1 MVYSIS
7 IFSRVI
13 CGLGSLRKILFFLL
27 LRDASAFPSHW
38 GFKTPQQWQGILSVG
53 VNFKA
58 LDFINLVWNLI
69 WFQDSSKKVHG
80 VLFTSQ
86 NVTSD
91 GGHQEACMAES
102 LRGSCQGTAV
112 SSWPLP
118 DCTISFCLFLSGHGE
133 FPNETKWKMHQTVLL
148 QLYLLLT
155 IFLPQHF

>member
-1 MVYSIS
+1 MTIVYSIS

-38 GFKTPQQWQGILSVG
+38 GFKTPQQWQGIPSVG

-112 SSWPLP
+112 SSWPQP
-118 DCTISFCLFLSGHGE
+118 GLFLTAPFHFAYFYQGMGN
-133 FPNETKWKMHQTVLL
+133 FQMKPNEKCTK
-148 QLYLLLT
+148 LYYYNST
-155 IFLPQHF
+155 YS